1 MDNLAINNTS
11 SIPAD
16 ICVKPQIAAE
26 HRTQPNTQAAPQ
38 QKPTFTP
45 PPKTLTGWVTRY
57 PIRGDFNDGA
67 RIQIEESAEHD
78 YRVVIT
84 DLSSG
89 LVIYAM
95 DVPKGAMV
103 ATIKKYH
110 VPYRIDVYQTDKP
123 GEPVFTTYN
132 NLQRETVLLDFPIGA
147 LGDTIAWFSYA
158 ERFQKRHGCKLKL
171 AMMPEIADIF
181 RKQYPTMEF
190 ISKEEAAKL
199 NPYATYR
206 LGLYFGG
213 DTDHQPV
220 DFRKTGLHHAIGYQ
234 LGLDNEIGDEPP
246 RVDLSAPRQIAEK
259 YVVIATKGSNQ
270 AKMWNNP
277 MGWREVI
284 AALKD
289 NGYRVLCI
297 DKERETGAGIIWNPM
312 PYGAEDFTGNRPLQ
326 ERIDLIKDADAFIG
340 LSSGLSWLA
349 WCCKVPIVM
358 ISGFTDP
365 VNEFKCH
372 RVQNK
377 HVCHGCWNDTRA
389 EFDHG
394 DYLWCPFRQ
403 GDARF
408 ECTRAITS
416 QMVLEKVKEVLDA

>member
-1 MDNLAINNTS
+1 METPTNTS
-11 SIPAD
+11 SIPANTD
-16 ICVKPQIAAE
+16 
-26 HRTQPNTQAAPQ
+26 TQPQETAMGSNEPQ
-38 QKPTFTP
+38 KRTFTA
-45 PPKTLTGWVTRY
+45 PPKTLAGWVTRY

-67 RIQIEESAEHD
+67 RIQIEEWAEDD

-95 DVPKGAMV
+95 DVPKGAII
-103 ATIKKYH
+103 ATIKKYY
-110 VPYRIDVYQTDKP
+110 VPYKIDVYRK
-123 GEPVFTTYN
+123 GELDRPVFTTFN
-132 NLQRETVLLDFPIGA
+132 DLKDKEVLLEFPIGA

-158 ERFQKRHGCKLKL
+158 ERFQKKHGCRLKL
-171 AMMPEIADIF
+171 AMQTELADLF
-181 RKQYPTMEF
+181 RKQYPEMEF
-190 ISKEEAAKL
+190 ITHEDAAKEM
-199 NPYATYR
+199 PYATYR
-206 LGLYFGG
+206 LGLYFKG
-213 DTDHQPV
+213 DIDHQPV

-234 LGLDNEIGDEPP
+234 LGLDEEIGDEPP
-246 RVDLSAPRQIAEK
+246 RVDLSAERKIAEK
-259 YVVIATKGSNQ
+259 YVVIATKGSSQ
-270 AKMWNNP
+270 AKLWNNP
-277 MGWREVI
+277 QGWREVI

-297 DKERETGAGIIWNPM
+297 DKERETGAGIIWNAM

-349 WCCKVPIVM
+349 WCCRVPIVM
-358 ISGFTDP
+358 ISGFTEP
-365 VNEFKCH
+365 FNEFKCH
-372 RVQNK
+372 RVQNR

-394 DYLWCPFRQ
+394 DYLWCPFQ
-403 GDARF
+403 EGNARF

-416 QMVLEKVKEVLDA
+416 QMVLEKVKEALEEK